1 MTKMNEIILW
11 RHAEAEDG
19 EPDLERTLTAK
30 GHKQAAK
37 MAAWLD
43 RQLPANCRILCSPAQ
58 RTLQTAKALERKFRI
73 TEALAP
79 DADLQEAL
87 ALCQP
92 TERGEPLLLV
102 GHQPLLGRM
111 ASMLLSGVD
120 QSWTLRKGAILWVA
134 QRKQAETDEESK
146 VLYLKAAL
154 SPELAGK

>member
-1 MTKMNEIILW
+1 MNEIILW

-19 EPDLERTLTAK
+19 EPDMERKLTAK

-43 RQLPANCRILCSPAQ
+43 RHLPANCRILCSPAE
-58 RTLQTAKALERKFRI
+58 RTLQTVKALERKFRI
-73 TEALAP
+73 CDALAP
-79 DADLQEAL
+79 EADLPDAL

-92 TERGEPLLLV
+92 TERGEPILLV

-111 ASMLLSGVD
+111 ASMFLTGFD

-134 QRKQAETDEESK
+134 QRKQAELGDEGNA
-146 VLYLKAAL
+146 LYLKAAL